1 MRRVLCVLPALLL
14 CLAVRTEAAP
24 ITVSA
29 GESVVFNFDFVAAGF
44 IPPTPAG
51 ISFYS
56 NVDVSGALAP
66 GNFGLWRGYS
76 ELDGG
81 GTQIFGPFNAILHS
95 TVLGD
100 GAVDGLFSM
109 TLSVIDGS
117 LTVDPVAY
125 TWISN
130 DTLGAGPVAPVVAAV
145 PEPATLTLLG
155 SGLCAAAWGRRRR
168 KV

>member
-1 MRRVLCVLPALLL
+1 VY
-14 CLAVRTEAAP
+14 
-24 ITVSA
+24 A

-51 ISFYS
+51 IGFVT
-56 NVDVSGALAP
+56 NVDVSGALTS

-81 GTQIFGPFNAILHS
+81 GTQIYGPFNAILLN

-100 GAVDGLFSM
+100 GAVDGVFSM
-109 TLSVIDGS
+109 ILSVSEGS

-125 TWISN
+125 TWIN
-130 DTLGAGPVAPVVAAV
+130 NNTLGAGPVTPVVAAV
-145 PEPATLTLLG
+145 PEPATLTLLA
-155 SGLCAAAWGRRRR
+155 SGLCAAACWRRRR